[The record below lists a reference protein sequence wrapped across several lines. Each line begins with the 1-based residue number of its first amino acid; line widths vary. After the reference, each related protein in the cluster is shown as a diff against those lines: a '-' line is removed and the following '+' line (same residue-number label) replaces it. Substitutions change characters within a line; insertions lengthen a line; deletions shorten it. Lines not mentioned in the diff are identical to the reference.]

1 MEVLLG
7 AFYEDCVEEMSDEEL
22 PSFARILQCDD
33 MFLARM
39 IAEKV
44 DIPEELDDRI
54 VRKLRA
60 YAQRGDFDV
69 FRR

>member
-1 MEVLLG
+1 
-7 AFYEDCVEEMSDEEL
+7 
-22 PSFARILQCDD
+22 

-44 DIPEELDDRI
+44 IIPEELDDSI